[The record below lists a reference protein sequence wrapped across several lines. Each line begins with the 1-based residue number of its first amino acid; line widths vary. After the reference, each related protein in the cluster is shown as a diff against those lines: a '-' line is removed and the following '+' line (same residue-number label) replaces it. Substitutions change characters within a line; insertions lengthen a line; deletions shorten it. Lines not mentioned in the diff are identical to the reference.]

1 MTNSDMTNIDTGT
14 EDLLAT
20 LEAGVLT
27 LTLNRPEARNA
38 MSGGMTAALAE
49 QLGQA
54 ELNPQ
59 VRCIVLTG
67 AGKGFCAGGD
77 VKGMAERGD
86 GTVGDN
92 TIDGA
97 IHRQRV
103 NQRATAGRLYK
114 MPKPT
119 IAALPGAA
127 AGAGLSLA
135 LACDLRI
142 MAETAIMTTA
152 FARVGFSGDYGGT
165 FFMSNLVGTAKARE
179 LYYLSDRVTAA
190 EALDL
195 GLANWV
201 VPAEELAAKTNEVAQ
216 RLAAGPTVAYR
227 YMKENFARA
236 LASGDVDDCL
246 DLEATH
252 HVHCGQTEDHR
263 NATKAFVEKREPVF
277 NGR

>member
-1 MTNSDMTNIDTGT
+1 MNAQTIDTGT
-14 EDLLAT
+14 TDLLAT
-20 LEAGVLT
+20 LDAGVLT

-38 MSGGMTAALAE
+38 MSGDMTAALAQ
-49 QLGQA
+49 QLAAA
-54 ELNPQ
+54 EFDSA
-59 VRCIVLTG
+59 VKCIVLTG

-77 VKGMAERGD
+77 VKGMASRSGPAGD
-86 GTVGDN
+86 S
-92 TIDGA
+92 TIDRA

-103 NQRATAGRLYK
+103 NQRATAGKLFK

-142 MAETAIMTTA
+142 MASNAILTTA
-152 FARVGFSGDYGGT
+152 FARVGFSGDYGGSYFLT
-165 FFMSNLVGTAKARE
+165 QLIGSAKARE
-179 LYYLSDRVTAA
+179 LYFLSDRVSAD
-190 EALDL
+190 EALRL

-201 VPAEELAAKTNEVAQ
+201 CAPEELVAKTREIAG
-216 RLAAGPTVAYR
+216 RLASGPTVALR
-227 YMKENFARA
+227 YMKENLNRA
-236 LASGDVDDCL
+236 MGGDVDDCL

-252 HVHCGQTEDHR
+252 HVHCGLTEDHR
-263 NATKAFVEKREPVF
+263 EASKAFVEKREPVF